1 MLIVSILLL
10 TLLAACGGEG
20 VDKGNGGE
28 LVDKVE
34 PKPEVPLKKMRK
46 R

>member
-20 VDKGNGGE
+20 VDKGNGE